1 MVTVAGLATVV
12 AGEVWDGEVGAAW
25 LVGAWCAVPYFAR
38 IDSYPL
44 YLGDTSSSREL
55 EVPLVS
61 SFLSSRTLPK
71 REDVGFSSI

>member
-1 MVTVAGLATVV
+1 MSVTVGLATVV
-12 AGEVWDGEVGAAW
+12 AGEVWEGEVGAW
-25 LVGAWCAVPYFAR
+25 LVGAWWAVPYFAR

>member
-1 MVTVAGLATVV
+1 MVSVVGLATVV
-12 AGEVWDGEVGAAW
+12 AGEVWDGEVGAW
-25 LVGAWCAVPYFAR
+25 LVGAWWADPYFAR

-44 YLGDTSSSREL
+44 YFGDTSSSREL

-71 REDVGFSSI
+71 REGVGCSSI